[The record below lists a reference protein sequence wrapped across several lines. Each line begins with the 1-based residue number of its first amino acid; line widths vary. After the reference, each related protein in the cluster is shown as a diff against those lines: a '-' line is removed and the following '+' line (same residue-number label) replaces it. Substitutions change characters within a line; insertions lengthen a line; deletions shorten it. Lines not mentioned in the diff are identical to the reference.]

1 MSRRLMLK
9 LLFFFAGWSA
19 SAVAGAS
26 DLTIGIGA
34 DVTAIDPHY
43 HNVTPNN
50 NVAAHIFDYLVLR
63 DERQKPIP
71 GLAESW
77 RTVDPLT
84 WEFKLRKG
92 VKFHDGSEFT
102 AADVVASI
110 ERVPLVPNSPSPFT
124 AYTKQIKEMTV
135 VDPYTIRFR
144 TAAPYPLMPTDM
156 TQVAI
161 VSAKAAK
168 ASTEDFNSGKAAIG
182 TGPYKLLRYAKGDRI
197 ELARHDGYWGGKT
210 PWEKVTLRLLPND
223 ASRVAALL
231 AGDVQAIEY
240 VPTSDVARIR
250 ADKRLNVYKVIADRL
265 VYLHMDSDRDAS
277 PYVTDKEGKPLAK
290 NPMKDPR
297 VRKAISKAINR
308 NAIVDKVMEGE
319 AVAAGQLLAD
329 GMFGTT
335 RNLKVEPYD
344 PAGAKKLLAEAGY
357 PDGFGITIHA
367 PNNRYVNDAKIA
379 QAVAQML
386 TRIGIATKVE
396 AMPSATYF
404 PQATDL
410 KFSLMLLGWSS
421 GTGEASSPLKA
432 LLATYSRDKGFGT
445 ANRESA
451 AGDLQPRQ
459 GLRDGE
465 PRSLL
470 ESESRCA
477 ARGGTGNRRRFQ
489 ARGFAAARDRDRDR
503 RHRHHPAAFPGKPLG
518 DAQRHHLRAAHRR
531 EHAGA
536 QVPSGEVTLP
546 ARASKAQLA
555 PNARRRSCAPVSQVR
570 RESTRWPTS
579 QCDSRPRRSSR
590 AHRQACEFRP
600 TP

>member
-1 MSRRLMLK
+1 MPRTTKFLVALVA
-9 LLFFFAGWSA
+9 LTGALAAGLA
-19 SAVAGAS
+19 AAA

-77 RTVDPLT
+77 RTIDPLT

-135 VDPYTIRFR
+135 VDPYTIRFH

-161 VSAKAAK
+161 ISAKAAK
-168 ASTEDFNSGKAAIG
+168 ASTEDFNSGRAAIG

-265 VYLHMDSDRDAS
+265 IYLHMDSDREIS
-277 PYVTDKEGKPLAK
+277 PFVTDKDGKPLAK
-290 NPMKDPR
+290 NPLKDPR

-335 RNLKVEPYD
+335 KNLKVEPYD
-344 PAGAKKLLAEAGY
+344 PAGAKKLLAETGY

-386 TRIGIATKVE
+386 TRVGIATKVE

-445 ANRESA
+445 ANRGRYSN
-451 AGDLQPRQ
+451 PRV
-459 GLRDGE
+459 DA
-465 PRSLL
+465 LL
-470 ESESRCA
+470 EQALATVDDPKREALLQRA
-477 ARGGTGNRRRFQ
+477 TEIAIEDTGIIPLHFQ
-489 ARGFAAARDRDRDR
+489 VNLWATRNGITYVPRTDENTLAHKF
-503 RHRHHPAAFPGKPLG
+503 KP
-518 DAQRHHLRAAHRR
+518 
-531 EHAGA
+531 
-536 QVPSGEVTLP
+536 
-546 ARASKAQLA
+546 
-555 PNARRRSCAPVSQVR
+555 
-570 RESTRWPTS
+570 
-579 QCDSRPRRSSR
+579 PR
-590 AHRQACEFRP
+590 
-600 TP
+600 

>member
-1 MSRRLMLK
+1 MTLQHRGLARLLAAACWT
-9 LLFFFAGWSA
+9 LAA
-19 SAVAGAS
+19 SLACAA

-34 DVTAIDPHY
+34 DVTSIDPHY

-71 GLAESW
+71 GLAVSW

-92 VKFHDGSEFT
+92 VKFHDGSDFT

-110 ERVPLVPNSPSPFT
+110 ERVPTVPNSPSPFT

-161 VSAKAAK
+161 ISAKAAK

-182 TGPYKLLRYAKGDRI
+182 TGPYKLVRYAKGDRI
-197 ELARHDGYWGGKT
+197 ELERYDGYWGGRT
-210 PWEKVTLRLLPND
+210 PWQKVTLRLLPND

-240 VPTSDVARIR
+240 VPTSDVAKIR

-265 VYLHMDSDRDAS
+265 IYLHLDSDRDVS
-277 PYVTDKEGKPLAK
+277 PYVTDKDGKPLAK
-290 NPMKDPR
+290 NPLKDAR

-308 NAIVDKVMEGE
+308 AVIVDKVMEGE
-319 AVAAGQLLAD
+319 AVPAGQLLAD
-329 GMFGTT
+329 AMFGTT

-344 PAGAKKLLAEAGY
+344 PAGAKRLLAAAGY
-357 PDGFGITIHA
+357 PDGFGLTIHS

-396 AMPSATYF
+396 TMPSATYF
-404 PQATDL
+404 PQATER
-410 KFSLMLLGWSS
+410 KFSFMLVGWSS

-432 LLATYSRDKGFGT
+432 LVATYDRDKGFGT
-445 ANRESA
+445 ANRGRYSNPKVDALLEQALSTVDDTRREA
-451 AGDLQPRQ
+451 LLQRATEIAINDTGIIPLHFQ
-459 GLRDGE
+459 VNLWATRDGITYI
-465 PRSLL
+465 PRTDENTL
-470 ESESRCA
+470 
-477 ARGGTGNRRRFQ
+477 
-489 ARGFAAARDRDRDR
+489 
-503 RHRHHPAAFPGKPLG
+503 
-518 DAQRHHLRAAHRR
+518 AH
-531 EHAGA
+531 
-536 QVPSGEVTLP
+536 
-546 ARASKAQLA
+546 K
-555 PNARRRSCAPVSQVR
+555 
-570 RESTRWPTS
+570 
-579 QCDSRPRRSSR
+579 
-590 AHRQACEFRP
+590 FRP
-600 TP
+600 AK

>member
-1 MSRRLMLK
+1 MSPSLTLRLFCFL
-9 LLFFFAGWSA
+9 AGWGVSA
-19 SAVAGAS
+19 AAGAS
-26 DLTIGIGA
+26 DLTVGIGA

-110 ERVPLVPNSPSPFT
+110 ERVPVVPNSPSPFT
-124 AYTKQIKEMTV
+124 AYTKQIKEIVV
-135 VDPYTIRFR
+135 VDPYTVRFR

-161 VSAKAAK
+161 ISAKAAK
-168 ASTEDFNSGKAAIG
+168 ASTEDFNGGKAAIG
-182 TGPYKLLRYAKGDRI
+182 TGPYKLLRYVKGDRI
-197 ELARHDGYWGGKT
+197 ELARHDAYWGGKT
-210 PWEKVTLRLLPND
+210 PWDKVTLRLLPND

-265 VYLHMDSDRDAS
+265 IYLHMDSDRDAS
-277 PYVTDKEGKPLAK
+277 PYVTDRDGKPLPR
-290 NPMKDPR
+290 NPLKDPR

-308 NAIVDKVMEGE
+308 GAIVDKVMEGE

-357 PDGFGITIHA
+357 PDGFGLTIHA

-386 TRIGIATKVE
+386 TRVGIATRVE
-396 AMPSATYF
+396 AIPSATYF
-404 PQATDL
+404 PQATEL
-410 KFSLMLLGWSS
+410 KFSFMLLGWSS

-432 LLATYSRDKGFGT
+432 LLATYNRDKGFGT
-445 ANRESA
+445 ANRGRYSN
-451 AGDLQPRQ
+451 PRV
-459 GLRDGE
+459 DA
-465 PRSLL
+465 LL
-470 ESESRCA
+470 EQALATVDDPKREALLQRA
-477 ARGGTGNRRRFQ
+477 TEIAIDDTGIVPLHFQ
-489 ARGFAAARDRDRDR
+489 VNLWATRNGITYVPRTDENT
-503 RHRHHPAAFPGKPLG
+503 L
-518 DAQRHHLRAAHRR
+518 AHKFR
-531 EHAGA
+531 
-536 QVPSGEVTLP
+536 P
-546 ARASKAQLA
+546 AR
-555 PNARRRSCAPVSQVR
+555 
-570 RESTRWPTS
+570 
-579 QCDSRPRRSSR
+579 
-590 AHRQACEFRP
+590 
-600 TP
+600 

>member
-1 MSRRLMLK
+1 MLK

-124 AYTKQIKEMTV
+124 AYTKQIKEMTI

-168 ASTEDFNSGKAAIG
+168 ASTEDFNNGKAAIG

-265 VYLHMDSDRDAS
+265 IYLHMDSDRDVS

-290 NPMKDPR
+290 NPLKDPR

-335 RNLKVEPYD
+335 KNLKVEPYD

-445 ANRESA
+445 ANRGRYSN
-451 AGDLQPRQ
+451 PRV
-459 GLRDGE
+459 DA
-465 PRSLL
+465 LL
-470 ESESRCA
+470 EEALATVDDSKREALLQRA
-477 ARGGTGNRRRFQ
+477 TEIAIDDTGIIPLHFQ
-489 ARGFAAARDRDRDR
+489 VNLWATRNGITYVPRTDENT
-503 RHRHHPAAFPGKPLG
+503 L
-518 DAQRHHLRAAHRR
+518 AH
-531 EHAGA
+531 
-536 QVPSGEVTLP
+536 
-546 ARASKAQLA
+546 K
-555 PNARRRSCAPVSQVR
+555 
-570 RESTRWPTS
+570 
-579 QCDSRPRRSSR
+579 
-590 AHRQACEFRP
+590 FRP
-600 TP
+600 AK

>member
-1 MSRRLMLK
+1 MLRPIK
-9 LLFFFAGWSA
+9 SLLVPLFAMLGA
-19 SAVAGAS
+19 IGAGPAIAT

-197 ELARHDGYWGGKT
+197 ELARHDSYWGGKT

-265 VYLHMDSDRDAS
+265 IYLHMDSDRDVS
-277 PYVTDKEGKPLAK
+277 PYVTDKEGKPLPK
-290 NPMKDPR
+290 NPLKDPR

-445 ANRESA
+445 ANRGRYSN
-451 AGDLQPRQ
+451 PRV
-459 GLRDGE
+459 DA
-465 PRSLL
+465 LL
-470 ESESRCA
+470 EEALATVDDSKREALLQRA
-477 ARGGTGNRRRFQ
+477 TEIAIDDTGIIPLHFQVNLWGTRNGITYVPRTDENT
-489 ARGFAAARDRDRDR
+489 
-503 RHRHHPAAFPGKPLG
+503 L
-518 DAQRHHLRAAHRR
+518 AH
-531 EHAGA
+531 
-536 QVPSGEVTLP
+536 
-546 ARASKAQLA
+546 K
-555 PNARRRSCAPVSQVR
+555 
-570 RESTRWPTS
+570 
-579 QCDSRPRRSSR
+579 
-590 AHRQACEFRP
+590 FRP
-600 TP
+600 AK

>member
-1 MSRRLMLK
+1 MLHPMMIRSLV
-9 LLFFFAGWSA
+9 LLFAGWVA
-19 SAVAGAS
+19 IVAGAAGAS

-110 ERVPLVPNSPSPFT
+110 ERIPLVPNSPSPFT
-124 AYTKQIKEMTV
+124 AYSKQIKEMTI

-161 VSAKAAK
+161 ISAKAAK

-182 TGPYKLLRYAKGDRI
+182 TGPYKLVRYVKGDRI
-197 ELARHDGYWGGKT
+197 DLARFDGYWGGKT

-250 ADKRLNVYKVIADRL
+250 ADKRLNVYKIIADRL
-265 VYLHMDSDRDAS
+265 IYLHMDSDRDVS
-277 PYVTDKEGKPLAK
+277 PYMTDKDGKPLTK
-290 NPMKDPR
+290 NPLKDAR

-335 RNLKVEPYD
+335 RNLKVEAYD

-357 PDGFGITIHA
+357 PDGFGLTIHA

-386 TRIGIATKVE
+386 TRIGIATRVE
-396 AMPSATYF
+396 ALPSAAYF

-410 KFSLMLLGWSS
+410 KFSFMLVGWSS

-445 ANRESA
+445 ANRGRYSN
-451 AGDLQPRQ
+451 PRV
-459 GLRDGE
+459 DA
-465 PRSLL
+465 LL
-470 ESESRCA
+470 E
-477 ARGGTGNRRRFQ
+477 Q
-489 ARGFAAARDRDRDR
+489 ALATVDDPKREALAAARDRDRDQR
-503 RHRHHPAAFPGKPLG
+503 YRHHPAALPGQPVG

-531 EHAGA
+531 EHPGA
-536 QVPSGEVTLP
+536 QVPSGEMTP
-546 ARASKAQLA
+546 AAG
-555 PNARRRSCAPVSQVR
+555 
-570 RESTRWPTS
+570 
-579 QCDSRPRRSSR
+579 RPRYGW
-590 AHRQACEFRP
+590 HLP
-600 TP
+600 T

>member
-1 MSRRLMLK
+1 MLVP
-9 LLFFFAGWSA
+9 LLVLWGTLAVGA
-19 SAVAGAS
+19 AVAT

-84 WEFKLRKG
+84 WEFKLRRG

-124 AYTKQIKEMTV
+124 AYTKQIKEMSV
-135 VDPYTIRFR
+135 IDPYTIRFH

-161 VSAKAAK
+161 ISAKAAK

-182 TGPYKLLRYAKGDRI
+182 TGPYKLVRYAKGDRI

-265 VYLHMDSDRDAS
+265 IYLHMDSDRDVS
-277 PYVTDKEGKPLAK
+277 PFVTDKDGKPLAK
-290 NPMKDPR
+290 NPLKDPR

-344 PAGAKKLLAEAGY
+344 PAGAKKLLSEAGY
-357 PDGFGITIHA
+357 PGGFGVTIHA

-386 TRIGIATKVE
+386 TRVGIATKVE

-445 ANRESA
+445 ANRGRYSN
-451 AGDLQPRQ
+451 PRV
-459 GLRDGE
+459 DA
-465 PRSLL
+465 LL
-470 ESESRCA
+470 EQALATVDDPKREALLQRA
-477 ARGGTGNRRRFQ
+477 TEIAIDDTGIIPLHFQ
-489 ARGFAAARDRDRDR
+489 VNLWATRNGITYVPRTDENT
-503 RHRHHPAAFPGKPLG
+503 L
-518 DAQRHHLRAAHRR
+518 AH
-531 EHAGA
+531 
-536 QVPSGEVTLP
+536 
-546 ARASKAQLA
+546 K
-555 PNARRRSCAPVSQVR
+555 
-570 RESTRWPTS
+570 
-579 QCDSRPRRSSR
+579 
-590 AHRQACEFRP
+590 FRP
-600 TP
+600 AK

>member
-1 MSRRLMLK
+1 MLRPIARLLVS
-9 LLFFFAGWSA
+9 LL
-19 SAVAGAS
+19 AVFGTIGAAPAAAS

-124 AYTKQIKEMTV
+124 AYTKQIKEIVV

-161 VSAKAAK
+161 ISAKAAK

-197 ELARHDGYWGGKT
+197 DLARHDGYWGSKT

-265 VYLHMDSDRDAS
+265 IYLHMDSDRDAA
-277 PYVTDKEGKPLAK
+277 PYLTDKDGKPLPR
-290 NPMKDPR
+290 NPLKDPR

-319 AVAAGQLLAD
+319 AVAAGQLLAE

-335 RNLKVEPYD
+335 KNLKVEPYD
-344 PAGAKKLLAEAGY
+344 PTGAKKLLADAGY
-357 PDGFGITIHA
+357 PDGFGVTIHA

-386 TRIGIATKVE
+386 TRVGIATRVE

-410 KFSLMLLGWSS
+410 KFSFMLLGWSS

-445 ANRESA
+445 ANRGRYSN
-451 AGDLQPRQ
+451 PRV
-459 GLRDGE
+459 DA
-465 PRSLL
+465 LL
-470 ESESRCA
+470 EEALATVDDPKREA
-477 ARGGTGNRRRFQ
+477 LLQRATEIAIDDTGIIPLHFQ
-489 ARGFAAARDRDRDR
+489 VNLWATRNGITYVPRTDENT
-503 RHRHHPAAFPGKPLG
+503 L
-518 DAQRHHLRAAHRR
+518 AH
-531 EHAGA
+531 
-536 QVPSGEVTLP
+536 
-546 ARASKAQLA
+546 K
-555 PNARRRSCAPVSQVR
+555 
-570 RESTRWPTS
+570 
-579 QCDSRPRRSSR
+579 
-590 AHRQACEFRP
+590 FRP
-600 TP
+600 AK

>member
-1 MSRRLMLK
+1 MSRPMLARLL
-9 LLFFFAGWSA
+9 LLFLA
-19 SAVAGAS
+19 AVGAFGAWPVLAT
-26 DLTIGIGA
+26 DLIIGIGA

-77 RTVDPLT
+77 RTIDPLT

-92 VKFHDGSEFT
+92 VSFHDGSEFT

-110 ERVPLVPNSPSPFT
+110 ERVPRVPNSPSPFT
-124 AYTKQIKEMTV
+124 AYTKQIKEMVV

-161 VSAKAAK
+161 ISAKAAK
-168 ASTEDFNSGKAAIG
+168 ASTEDFNSGRAAIG
-182 TGPYKLLRYAKGDRI
+182 TGPYKLVRYAKGDRI
-197 ELARHDGYWGGKT
+197 ELARFDGYWGGKT
-210 PWEKVTLRLLPND
+210 PWDKVTLRLLPND

-250 ADKRLNVYKVIADRL
+250 ADKRLNLYKVIADRL
-265 VYLHMDSDRDAS
+265 IYLHMDSDRDVS
-277 PYVTDKEGKPLAK
+277 PFVTDKTGKPLAK
-290 NPMKDPR
+290 NPLKDPR

-329 GMFGTT
+329 GMFGST

-344 PAGAKKLLAEAGY
+344 PAGAKKLLSEAGY
-357 PDGFGITIHA
+357 PDGFGLTIHA

-410 KFSLMLLGWSS
+410 KFSFLLVGWSS
-421 GTGEASSPLKA
+421 GTGEASSSLKA
-432 LLATYSRDKGFGT
+432 LLATYNRDKGFGT
-445 ANRESA
+445 ANRGRYSN
-451 AGDLQPRQ
+451 PRV
-459 GLRDGE
+459 DA
-465 PRSLL
+465 LL
-470 ESESRCA
+470 EQALATVDDPKREALLQRA
-477 ARGGTGNRRRFQ
+477 TEIAIDDTGIIPLHFQ
-489 ARGFAAARDRDRDR
+489 VNLWATRNGITYLPRTDENT
-503 RHRHHPAAFPGKPLG
+503 L
-518 DAQRHHLRAAHRR
+518 AH
-531 EHAGA
+531 
-536 QVPSGEVTLP
+536 
-546 ARASKAQLA
+546 K
-555 PNARRRSCAPVSQVR
+555 
-570 RESTRWPTS
+570 
-579 QCDSRPRRSSR
+579 
-590 AHRQACEFRP
+590 FRP
-600 TP
+600 AK

>member
-1 MSRRLMLK
+1 MLRPLLK
-9 LLFFFAGWSA
+9 LLVPVFAGA
-19 SAVAGAS
+19 IGAAPALGS

-110 ERVPLVPNSPSPFT
+110 DRVPLVPNSPSPFT
-124 AYTKQIKEMTV
+124 AYTKQIKEMIV

-161 VSAKAAK
+161 ISAKAAK
-168 ASTEDFNSGKAAIG
+168 ASTEDFNNGKAAIG
-182 TGPYKLLRYAKGDRI
+182 TGPYKLVRYVKGDRI
-197 ELARHDGYWGGKT
+197 ELARFDGYWGGKT

-250 ADKRLNVYKVIADRL
+250 ADKRLNVYKIIADRL
-265 VYLHMDSDRDAS
+265 IYLHMDSDRDVS
-277 PYVTDKEGKPLAK
+277 PYVTDREGKPLPK
-290 NPMKDPR
+290 NPLKDPR

-357 PDGFGITIHA
+357 PDGFGLTIHS
-367 PNNRYVNDAKIA
+367 PNNRYVNDAKVA

-386 TRIGIATKVE
+386 TRIGIATRVE
-396 AMPSATYF
+396 VLPSATYF
-404 PQATDL
+404 PQATEL
-410 KFSLMLLGWSS
+410 KFSFMLVGWSS

-445 ANRESA
+445 ANRGRYSN
-451 AGDLQPRQ
+451 PRV
-459 GLRDGE
+459 DA
-465 PRSLL
+465 LL
-470 ESESRCA
+470 EQALATVDDPKREALLQRA
-477 ARGGTGNRRRFQ
+477 TEIAIGDTGIIPLHFQ
-489 ARGFAAARDRDRDR
+489 VNLWATRNGITYVPRTDENT
-503 RHRHHPAAFPGKPLG
+503 L
-518 DAQRHHLRAAHRR
+518 AH
-531 EHAGA
+531 
-536 QVPSGEVTLP
+536 
-546 ARASKAQLA
+546 K
-555 PNARRRSCAPVSQVR
+555 
-570 RESTRWPTS
+570 
-579 QCDSRPRRSSR
+579 
-590 AHRQACEFRP
+590 FRP
-600 TP
+600 AT